1 MSTGPRELGVVARP
15 GMMIRRSKPPQTE
28 KPAAALKALETRI
41 FVKGLIVE
49 AEAGV
54 YTHEKGA
61 RRPLIVDIEVVID
74 PGVRPT
80 HDQLKETVDY
90 DALVAHARAVC
101 NEGHIHL
108 IETVAERIAERCLG
122 DGRVLSAR
130 VRIEKPGAIPGAAC
144 SGVEVARAR

>member
-15 GMMIRRSKPPQTE
+15 GMMIRRPKTSGERDRPSVR
-28 KPAAALKALETRI
+28 ALETRI
-41 FVKGLIVE
+41 FVKGLILE

-61 RRPLIVDIEVVID
+61 RRPLVIDIEVCVD
-74 PGVRPT
+74 PGVRPQN
-80 HDQLKETVDY
+80 DQLSETVDY

-101 NEGHIHL
+101 AEGHIHL
-108 IETVAERIAERCLG
+108 IETVAERIAARCLG
-122 DGRVLSAR
+122 DERVLSVR